1 MLRSAGFRFMVVG
14 VLALLMFIPLFFV
27 GSVVDSRADYSRLT
41 IRDVGREWGGAQ
53 LISGPQLVI
62 PVTEEVT
69 ISKRR
74 DVIDPETGQ
83 VLRDEKSGD
92 VIYEHF
98 EETTVEKRAPVYLF
112 PDTFTLSVATVNEER
127 HRGIFVVPVYKAE
140 MAIDFDF
147 PVDDAA
153 SVLVG
158 DEKLHWDGAELR
170 VFLTS
175 NRALRGQADLSV
187 GDVELSLEPL
197 PSGKGQKNGIFAATG
212 DPRKAGD
219 YHLVL
224 GFNGAQSL
232 SVTPAGRD
240 SQITMTSDWPHPSFF
255 GAFLPDSSEIT
266 DTGFAADWTIPHLAR
281 ALPQIARENFDS
293 DARSGTAFG
302 VRFFQP
308 NDFYQKAYRAA
319 RYGILFIALTFLS
332 VLLLDRAGAK
342 PTHPVQYILI
352 GLAQSTFVLL
362 MVAYAEQI
370 GFGAAYA
377 LSSGATIA
385 LLVMFGALGLK
396 MGRRTLVLAVMLILL
411 YAVLYLILRS
421 ADYALLAGATLAFMA
436 LAGTMYITRNEDW
449 YGPER
454 EKRGRP
460 TGRRK
465 PAGAGPLADVTPP
478 KGAPD

>member
-1 MLRSAGFRFMVVG
+1 MVVG
-14 VLALLMFIPLFFV
+14 FLALFMFIPLFFV
-27 GSVVDSRADYSRLT
+27 SSVVDSRADYSRQT
-41 IRDVGREWGGAQ
+41 IRDVGREWGGEQ

-62 PVTEEVT
+62 PVSEEVT
-69 ISKRR
+69 TSKRR
-74 DVIDPETGQ
+74 DVVDPATGQ
-83 VLRDEKSGD
+83 VQRDEKTGN
-92 VIYEHF
+92 VIFEYF
-98 EETTVEKRAPVYLF
+98 EETSVQKRAPVYLF
-112 PDTFTLSVATVNEER
+112 PDTFTLSVMTTNEER
-127 HRGIFVVPVYKAE
+127 HRGIFIVPVYKAE
-140 MAIDFDF
+140 MQIDFDF
-147 PVDDAA
+147 PVDDAG
-153 SVLVG
+153 SVLV
-158 DEKLHWDGAELR
+158 DNEKLDWDGAELR

-187 GDVELSLEPL
+187 GDQKLSLEPL
-197 PSGKGQKNGIFAATG
+197 PSGDGQKNGIFAATG
-212 DPRKAGD
+212 DPRGAEGYK
-219 YHLVL
+219 LEL

-240 SQITMTSDWPHPSFF
+240 SSITMTSDWPHPSFF
-255 GAFLPDSSEIT
+255 GAFLPDNSEIT
-266 DTGFAADWTIPHLAR
+266 DTGFTADWTIPHLAR

-293 DARSGTAFG
+293 AARFEAAFG

-332 VLLLDRAGAK
+332 VLLLDRTGAK

-421 ADYALLAGATLAFMA
+421 ADYALLAGATLAFIA
-436 LAGTMYITRNEDW
+436 LAGTMYLTRNEDW

-454 EKRGRP
+454 EKRSRSK
-460 TGRRK
+460 GRRK
-465 PAGAGPLADVTPP
+465 TAVEPLPDVD
-478 KGAPD
+478 APEAEV